1 MKERQKLAIFLLNI
15 YDDYVIEDDDM
26 DRLIDVVKANEEMFR
41 QQVEGLR
48 GQQLNHLAGCLND
61 MVDDLCAS

>member
-61 MVDDLCAS
+61 MVDDLCAR